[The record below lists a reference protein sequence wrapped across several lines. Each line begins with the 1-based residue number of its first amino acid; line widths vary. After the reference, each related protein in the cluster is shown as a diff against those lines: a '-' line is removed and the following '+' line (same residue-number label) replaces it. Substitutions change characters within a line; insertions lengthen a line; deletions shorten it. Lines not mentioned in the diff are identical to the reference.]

1 MRCLRRT
8 LALIGS
14 FLLCCLLFSDPSLG
28 QRVVTGTAANGAI
41 FELDVPATWNGHLW
55 VYAHAVV
62 DPQAPI
68 ALPDVTPLK
77 DALLAQGFAFAT
89 SSYSQNGYAV
99 KQGAEDIHQLKAL
112 FTARFGLP
120 VRTYLLG
127 HSLGGAVVQ
136 DLAERYPTQYDG
148 SLPICGLL
156 GGGVAQVQ
164 YDGNAR
170 VAFDYFFPGTLPGNA
185 VSTPLLDF
193 SPGSPTFNA
202 VLGALVAGF
211 NPPNFPTVQFASVA
225 RLPGSNPAEIINSG
239 LLAAAFSARFTQ
251 DLLERTHDHNPFDN
265 TATVYSGSF
274 NDAALNAGV
283 GRFSATPDALQYL
296 ENYYTPTG
304 QLQIPMLTLHTTAD
318 PIVPFAQE
326 ATYTQIVANAGA
338 SSMLVQQSV
347 SRYGHCN
354 VNAKE
359 TANALQGLFLW
370 VNFGIKP
377 PSGDVTVP

>member
-1 MRCLRRT
+1 MYWLRR
-8 LALIGS
+8 ALSLIVAV
-14 FLLCCLLFSDPSLG
+14 LLCLLFSFPVAA
-28 QRVVTGTAANGAI
+28 QQTVTGTTANGAI
-41 FELDVPATWNGHLW
+41 FELDVPEVWNGHLW
-55 VYAHAVV
+55 VYAHGVV

-68 ALPDVTPLK
+68 ALPDVAPLK

-99 KQGAEDIHQLKAL
+99 KQGSEDIHQLKNL
-112 FTARFGLP
+112 FTAHFGLP

-136 DLAERYPTQYDG
+136 DLAERFPGQYDG
-148 SLPICGLL
+148 SLPICGLV
-156 GGGVAQVQ
+156 GGGVAQIQ

-185 VSTPLLDF
+185 VTTPLLDF
-193 SPGSPTFNA
+193 SPGSPTFKA

-211 NPPNFPTVQFASVA
+211 NPPNFPTLQFASVA

-265 TATVYSGSF
+265 RTMVYSGSF

-283 GRFSATPDALQYL
+283 ERFAATPDALQYL
-296 ENYYTPTG
+296 EKYYTPTG

-318 PIVPFAQE
+318 PIVPFAEE
-326 ATYTQIVANAGA
+326 ASYAQIVANAGA
-338 SSMLVQQSV
+338 SGMLVQQSV
-347 SRYGHCN
+347 NRYGHCN
-354 VNAKE
+354 VNAQE
-359 TANALQGLFLW
+359 TANALQGLFVW
-370 VNFGIKP
+370 VNSGIKP
-377 PSGDVTVP
+377 PSGDVTAP